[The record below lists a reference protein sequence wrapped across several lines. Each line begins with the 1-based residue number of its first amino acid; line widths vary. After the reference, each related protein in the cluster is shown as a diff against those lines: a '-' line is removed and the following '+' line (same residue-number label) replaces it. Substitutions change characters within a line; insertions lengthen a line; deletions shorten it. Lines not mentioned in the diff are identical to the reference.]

1 MLRRSELPDVTE
13 IPSVDDDPAL
23 FDPAPEWF
31 VPGLTPLRGEA
42 PDEEDAD
49 VGLRAIL
56 ERPEALAKAWQASGQ
71 ERRIKRG
78 MRARNRRNRRSRTLS
93 SAN

>member
-1 MLRRSELPDVTE
+1 MLRRSELPDVSE

-42 PDEEDAD
+42 PEEEDD
-49 VGLRAIL
+49 DLGLRAIL
-56 ERPEALAKAWQASGQ
+56 ERPEALAKAWQASGR
-71 ERRIKRG
+71 ERGIKRL
-78 MRARNRRNRRSRTLS
+78 AHPKNRRSRHSRTLS
-93 SAN
+93 YAE